1 MEENKEPL
9 YYIKLGCLY
18 IGDIYTSSECVDS
31 NLVREIDFRSKSQIL
46 EKYTKQDAEKLI
58 KIIANTL
65 SIEEDHFEIEKVEE
79 ENE

>member
-1 MEENKEPL
+1 MGEYKEPL

-18 IGDIYTSSECVDS
+18 IGYISTSSECVDS
-31 NLVREIDFRSKSQIL
+31 NLVREIDFRNKNQIL
-46 EKYTKQDAEKLI
+46 EKYKKQDAEKLI

-65 SIEEDHFEIEKVEE
+65 SIEEKSFEIDEVE